1 MIDDTIVCRPFERT
15 NGRFT
20 LKGAICLLQA
30 EWASVPPEVE
40 VAMQDARWASWLADV
55 TAASD
60 SVTSD
65 NVTSDSAEPEM

>member
-1 MIDDTIVCRPFERT
+1 MDEVVCRPFERT

-20 LKGAICLLQA
+20 LKGAICLSQE
-30 EWASVPPEVE
+30 EWADVTPEEE

-60 SVTSD
+60 SITSD